1 MLKIQLNLFLSTQN
15 LFIGSIQII
24 SGPSVG
30 SVQLVVNVRLIW
42 AFMGVRVKPS
52 WLVMAQLYNFLVTPL
67 QGHAQVRHGA

>member
-1 MLKIQLNLFLSTQN
+1 MLKIQLNLFLPTQN

-42 AFMGVRVKPS
+42 GIYGCEGET
-52 WLVMAQLYNFLVTPL
+52 VMA
-67 QGHAQVRHGA
+67 GHGATI

>member
-42 AFMGVRVKPS
+42 GI
-52 WLVMAQLYNFLVTPL
+52 
-67 QGHAQVRHGA
+67 